1 MRKYGRALSD
11 RSDDMRV
18 AALHQLA
25 KTAAHHTEP
34 APFID
39 PESELV
45 VARLVRCECR
55 GCGAHTN
62 ASAAAGADITCPN
75 CGAAG
80 LVPVEG
86 AGLIRTP

>member
-1 MRKYGRALSD
+1 
-11 RSDDMRV
+11 MRV
-18 AALHQLA
+18 AALHQLY
-25 KTAAHHTEP
+25 KTAAYHGEP
-34 APFID
+34 APVID

-55 GCGAHTN
+55 SCGAHTN
-62 ASAAAGADITCPN
+62 ATATLGVRATCPN

-86 AGLIRTP
+86 AGLIRPVQPTGH